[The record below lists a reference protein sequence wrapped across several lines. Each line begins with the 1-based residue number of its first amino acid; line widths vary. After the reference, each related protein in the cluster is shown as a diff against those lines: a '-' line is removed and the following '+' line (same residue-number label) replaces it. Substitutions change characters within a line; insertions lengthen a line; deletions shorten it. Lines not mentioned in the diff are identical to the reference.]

1 MLSFASTHIYLGT
14 YEYTFLCDCLSLS
27 VFAYFCGR
35 NTLQRSRTIV
45 PSCLFLDSFLIS
57 SISSPFFSF
66 FHAFHF
72 YVFPYCYFT
81 FLPSPFRFCAFL
93 SFSNLTPK
101 PFFHRSFLKTTN
113 YVLRTYFYCFY
124 YTRID
129 KHLFI

>member
-45 PSCLFLDSFLIS
+45 QSCLFLDSFLIS
-57 SISSPFFSF
+57 SISSPFFFF

-101 PFFHRSFLKTTN
+101 PFFSSLIPKNNQLCTTYLFLLFLLYTHR
-113 YVLRTYFYCFY
+113 
-124 YTRID
+124 
-129 KHLFI
+129 